1 MKKIFNLILC
11 ALCVLS
17 YTSCN
22 DDEGIEYTQVSP
34 IKIISRDVNFP
45 ASASQGSIVVDAP
58 GEFTVSKTDQGWCT
72 TTISGSTIQVSVEE
86 NLGLESRN
94 SMLTIRCGNDTTSIA
109 VIQSGVIFDLSAGSQ
124 ILLGNEAKTYSY
136 DIKCNTDLT
145 LTPSDEW
152 ISVSVEEDKM
162 NITLTENNTGHVRR
176 GSIAYKAGTN
186 EDKITITQYD
196 FEKDIAGEYMLLF
209 TDAETGALKYLDATL
224 SKAGNAYS
232 IKLTG
237 LGFSIPVT
245 FNQANGD
252 LIMKAGQY
260 IGDYA
265 SYKVHTMLWDTTAG
279 LVTWSTST
287 SMSAAFEYAEEE
299 GVGYTIAPFK
309 DNGSWVGR
317 HPDAICLE
325 AFSSTSLSQST
336 DVGSLLDLIY
346 PYLQRVHAGGKAATY
361 RMSKTPV
368 KADVELLL
376 K

>member
-176 GSIAYKAGTN
+176 GSIAYKAGKN

-196 FEKDIAGEYMLLF
+196 FEKDIAGEYMFLF
-209 TDAETGALKYLDATL
+209 TNAESGALQYLDATL
-224 SKAGNAYS
+224 SKTGNAYS
-232 IKLTG
+232 IELTG

-245 FNQANGD
+245 YNKTNGD
-252 LIMKAGQY
+252 LTLKAGQY
-260 IGDYA
+260 IGDYDA
-265 SYKVHTMLWDTTAG
+265 YKVHTTLWDTKEG
-279 LVTWSTST
+279 YLTWDTSI
-287 SMSAAFEYAEEE
+287 SMSGSFEYVEED
-299 GVGYTIAPFK
+299 GVGYTIALIE
-309 DNGSWVGR
+309 DDGSWGSY
-317 HPDAICLE
+317 HPDAIRLE
-325 AFSSTSLSQST
+325 AFKSTTLSSSTR
-336 DVGSLLDLIY
+336 VGSLLSLID
-346 PYLQRVHAGGKAATY
+346 PYLQRAHAGEAITY
-361 RMSKTPV
+361 KMAKTPV
-368 KADVELLL
+368 KANVEFLL

>member
-1 MKKIFNLILC
+1 MKRIFNLILC
-11 ALCVLS
+11 ALCVIS

-34 IKIISRDVNFP
+34 IKIISRDVTFP

-58 GEFTVSKTDQGWCT
+58 GEFTISKTDQGWCT
-72 TTISGSTIQVSVEE
+72 TTISGSTIQVNVEE

-109 VIQSGVIFDLSAGSQ
+109 IIQSGVIFDLSAGSQ
-124 ILLGNEAKTYSY
+124 ILMGDEAKTYSY

-152 ISVSVEEDKM
+152 ISVNVEEDKM
-162 NITLTENNTGHVRR
+162 NITLTENNTGHLRR

-186 EDKITITQYD
+186 EDKIIITQYD

-232 IKLTG
+232 IELTG

-245 FNQANGD
+245 YNQASGD
-252 LIMKAGQY
+252 LIIKAGQY

-265 SYKVHTMLWDTTAG
+265 SYKIHTMLWDTTAG
-279 LVTWSTST
+279 YVTWSTSA
-287 SMSAAFEYAEEE
+287 SMSATFEYAEEE

-309 DNGSWVGR
+309 DNGSWVGY

-325 AFSSTSLSQST
+325 AFSSTSPSQDT
-336 DVGSLLDLIY
+336 DVASLLDLIH
-346 PYLQRVHAGGKAATY
+346 PYLQKAHAGGKATTY

>member
-196 FEKDIAGEYMLLF
+196 FEKDIAGEYMFLF
-209 TDAETGALKYLDATL
+209 TNAESGAL
-224 SKAGNAYS
+224 
-232 IKLTG
+232 
-237 LGFSIPVT
+237 
-245 FNQANGD
+245 
-252 LIMKAGQY
+252 
-260 IGDYA
+260 
-265 SYKVHTMLWDTTAG
+265 
-279 LVTWSTST
+279 
-287 SMSAAFEYAEEE
+287 
-299 GVGYTIAPFK
+299 
-309 DNGSWVGR
+309 
-317 HPDAICLE
+317 
-325 AFSSTSLSQST
+325 
-336 DVGSLLDLIY
+336 
-346 PYLQRVHAGGKAATY
+346 
-361 RMSKTPV
+361 
-368 KADVELLL
+368 
-376 K
+376 